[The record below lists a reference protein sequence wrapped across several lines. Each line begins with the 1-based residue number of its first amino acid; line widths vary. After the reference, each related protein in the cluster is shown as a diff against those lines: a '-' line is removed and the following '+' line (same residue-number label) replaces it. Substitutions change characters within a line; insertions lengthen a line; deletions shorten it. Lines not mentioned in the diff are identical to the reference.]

1 MKLVLH
7 TLIIFFGTLLVA
19 GIVALG
25 EPAETSVRPS
35 TSPPQTAAITP
46 QR

>member
-7 TLIIFFGTLLVA
+7 TLIIFFGTLLAA
-19 GIVALG
+19 GLVALG
-25 EPAETSVRPS
+25 EPADDDRRPS
-35 TSPPQTAAITP
+35 TSPSQTAAITP